1 MRATQNALAW
11 AVGRNPPLYCPLV
24 YMSRLRP
31 QNDDTNVVLDKKAA
45 PKLKPPQLYRVLLHN
60 DDYTSMDFVV
70 AVLQTVF
77 NHTES
82 SATVIMLHIHQN
94 GVGVAGVY
102 SAEIAEMKVQKVL
115 ALAKEAR
122 FPLLCTMEPQ

>member
-1 MRATQNALAW
+1 
-11 AVGRNPPLYCPLV
+11 
-24 YMSRLRP
+24 MSRLRP
-31 QNDDTNVVLDKKAA
+31 QNDDNNVVLDKKAA

-60 DDYTSMDFVV
+60 DDYTAMDFVV

-82 SATVIMLHIHQN
+82 SATVIMLHIHHN
-94 GVGVAGVY
+94 GVGVAGIY

-115 ALAKEAR
+115 ALAKEAQ
-122 FPLLCTMEPQ
+122 FPLLCTMEPE